1 MRFPTTQSN
10 AVYLIA
16 LWPIAFMVIWAIWN
30 MMRDSLDEKRVLRA
44 KDWPETQG
52 IVASSRVAWAHVE
65 VSYEYW
71 IASGSYKGRY
81 KLSLQPVAPDHY
93 GRGAARMNAEAS
105 EDLSEYP
112 PGTKV
117 IVRYNPQR
125 PQESV
130 LYCKGNIAAG
140 APDGTSGIT
149 PEFIVLN

>member
-1 MRFPTTQSN
+1 VRYPITHSD

-16 LWPIAFMVIWAIWN
+16 LWPIAFVGIWAIWS
-30 MMRDSLDEKRVLRA
+30 MVRDSLDEKLVLRA
-44 KDWPETQG
+44 KDWPEAQG

-71 IASGSYKGRY
+71 IATGSYEGKY

-93 GRGAARMNAEAS
+93 ARGAARMNAEAG

-130 LYCKGNIAAG
+130 LYCKGSITAGPPDGAAG
-140 APDGTSGIT
+140 IA
-149 PEFIVLN
+149 PEFIVLS